1 MSSRT
6 RDARKSAAP
15 AARTPDASFDFVA
28 IVDRYETPL
37 LRYAGQLLG
46 PDRDAA
52 EEAVQEAFLRLHR
65 QVRRHGIAS
74 IENLAGWLFR
84 VAHNLAVTSLRKQKL
99 DKNLREQAAA
109 GALGDVAGGPEPMD
123 ALDALVRK
131 EMCDRA
137 LAELQTLPEQ
147 HRQVILLRIIQ
158 GFSFREIGKIMGLS
172 VSHVSYRLNQA
183 LREMSRR
190 LKNAGLT

>member
-1 MSSRT
+1 MNPRT
-6 RDARKSAAP
+6 RDARKTRAPSAHAQDAP
-15 AARTPDASFDFVA
+15 FDFVA

-37 LRYAGQLLG
+37 LRYVGQLLG
-46 PDRDAA
+46 PNRDAA

-65 QVRRHGIAS
+65 QVHRRGIAS
-74 IENLAGWLFR
+74 IENLASWLFR

-99 DKNLREQAAA
+99 DKKLREQAAA
-109 GALGDVAGGPEPMD
+109 DVADGPEPAD

-158 GFSFREIGKIMGLS
+158 GFSFREIGEIMGLS
-172 VSHVSYRLNQA
+172 ISHVSYRLNQA